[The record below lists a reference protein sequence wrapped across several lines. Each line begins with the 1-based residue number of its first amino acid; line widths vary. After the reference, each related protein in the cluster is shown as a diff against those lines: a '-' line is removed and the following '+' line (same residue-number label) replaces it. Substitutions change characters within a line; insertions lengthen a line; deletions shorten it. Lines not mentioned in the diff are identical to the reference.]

1 VEKIASSRRIMLRKN
16 SHRCSLKKYPSDR
29 SMKIFSTLAVFQ
41 EATNFIEKR
50 HTLLLMRLL
59 VCVCELM

>member
-1 VEKIASSRRIMLRKN
+1 
-16 SHRCSLKKYPSDR
+16 
-29 SMKIFSTLAVFQ
+29 MKIFSTLTVFQ

-59 VCVCELM
+59 VCELM